1 MKDINFQAVD
11 FYTGQ
16 VCKVNN
22 IRLYN
27 KTCHIILI
35 DDEEKE
41 YTIWRHYDGP
51 YKNCEL
57 TYVIIKKENR

>member
-1 MKDINFQAVD
+1 MEDINFQAVD

-16 VCKVNN
+16 ICRVDD

-27 KTCHIILI
+27 KTCHIIRI
-35 DDEEKE
+35 DEYGKE
-41 YTIWRHYDGP
+41 DGKWRHYYGP